1 MEIRVKGLEE
11 ENSRLQALAE
21 RGKKYDDL
29 LLNMEQLRLRLTV
42 AEKREREL
50 NAELANRSMANM
62 GVKTEPYDLNL
73 PPTSCSSYAAAGQ
86 SSTITVMKQSLLS
99 SLPSLLSLP
108 PQTSLPI
115 TFSTSLKDSNSSR
128 PSSASF
134 IHHPACC
141 DIKDQGRPRYDQV
154 GVGFHPSSADV
165 ESLKNLAIGGEPP
178 EAHQFNIDGLHCIG
192 NYLIS
197 LDASPTEDGRG
208 CVRVH
213 VSERTTKPTMHGN
226 GQRSSSLTS
235 GLELMHLSPCR
246 TTLHHHCRD

>member
-1 MEIRVKGLEE
+1 
-11 ENSRLQALAE
+11 
-21 RGKKYDDL
+21 
-29 LLNMEQLRLRLTV
+29 
-42 AEKREREL
+42 
-50 NAELANRSMANM
+50 
-62 GVKTEPYDLNL
+62 
-73 PPTSCSSYAAAGQ
+73 
-86 SSTITVMKQSLLS
+86 LS

-235 GLELMHLSPCR
+235 WPGADASFAMSNYTSPSLSGLINTPPASGVDPLGVFGSTGNGHSRIGLDSQLVSSGYPPFAQHDPEQTFDYYPGLILE
-246 TTLHHHCRD
+246 